1 MTAGRFEHVR
11 IIEFRFERMCQP
23 APILDSD
30 VMRFL
35 IGFLPTAARRKRPT
49 PVRAVSRYS
58 ALFAN
63 DHSSADT
70 GGRGT
75 CSKGAGAV
83 CVTAQSRVTAASLHP
98 FYASK
103 F

>member
-1 MTAGRFEHVR
+1 
-11 IIEFRFERMCQP
+11 MCQP

-30 VMRFL
+30 VRRFP
-35 IGFLPTAARRKRPT
+35 IGFLPTAARRKGPT

-70 GGRGT
+70 GGRGNVPQ
-75 CSKGAGAV
+75 K
-83 CVTAQSRVTAASLHP
+83 SRGGNDNRAIPRDRRESASVLRNEALNFSSRRKEQQHVDRN
-98 FYASK
+98 K
-103 F
+103 